1 MTTKVGQEYPILNN
15 VKIKNFYNEIF
26 IARINTLFN
35 QWKNDVDVSNIK
47 NDSFR
52 DSSGKLI
59 GKEKHK
65 ERIVKNIV
73 IPVSYL
79 IYSYIYVKYSN
90 FQHKRNIQLENNLNY
105 EMYKSFFSHFNP
117 VVKKVNIFFFEEF
130 QKENKKD
137 PSINLISI
145 DDFKKNKDN
154 IIKFL
159 VYISNEIKKK
169 NNYKDKIHDVETLM
183 NDFKFCINQMNKII
197 TLLNKMNFN
206 RYVFKRGPPEIIYNT
221 ATISSGSVPSVFNNI
236 IDTFGNVNNSKFNF
250 NNNSLEISIK
260 DSSGVII
267 IKTNDNTPFK
277 KIFDDIKDKII
288 EKDYD
293 IYDDDKKKYNDMN
306 KYYLNILEKI
316 KDINLFIIKEK
327 FIKEENINLYD
338 IFKNYIYYKKKFKK
352 YNDEKDKEEA
362 LLNYINEIKNYTEDQ
377 IEVYDLFFKLM
388 NENKSKQD
396 KNKNKNYNNK
406 IKDHYDQIK
415 NINKTIID
423 NIYYSINKINE
434 INFNNERDSSGSI
447 PVHVPYSYP
456 SSIPYSSPIPIINIE
471 LNKILDE
478 TKKKQDNYPNINQL
492 NNFLKLSLI
501 SLHINERK
509 EFSYIS
515 KLNNKDNDT
524 NLESKSIDKIK
535 FIFENYF
542 RLYKKN
548 LSKDKND
555 IKNLD
560 KKEKE
565 VDNIIKSINVLKNKS
580 NTDNITISIDT
591 EIEALKKDIEKENV
605 NLKQKETNKKE
616 SEKDK
621 KDLED
626 INFDSNFFQ
635 TINEYIIELNK
646 KIDKS
651 PQRGQQEITEKIYLY
666 DNSGVLFTP
675 TNSIYTPTPTPTPL
689 LSSSQI
695 TTDLINNGLKK
706 EISTKEEF
714 NINIKNFLKRF
725 VNDYKKKNILQQI
738 NEEIIKKLD
747 NIDKTIFI
755 RVKNKYIDL
764 IKNKVDKINIYEQIE
779 ILIEKINNKIN
790 IINNEILIQNSKINE
805 LKNDKNKLEIKK
817 SLKENN
823 KNTIQKQI
831 LYLTEI
837 KTKINELKSEAD
849 IKNNTNLIS
858 EKNNFIDIFNNLL
871 NSSLLYETKINDI
884 NYQKSFNQIDNLYQR
899 NKKLIEIINNIDNI
913 DSSGTILSSDLI
925 EKDTLKIINYYSN
938 IKDSFIESITNIVS
952 KNNSIEINPFFENYK
967 KFYQELI
974 DKINNLILRIN
985 FGILEI
991 NTDNLDIK
999 ILKIFKEKI
1008 IKNKLEL
1015 KDKINTKQKN
1025 YKKNLNNKK
1034 TKKGKITEILVYTDN
1049 MFYYFID
1056 LMIIIDYL
1064 TFFYK

>member
-1 MTTKVGQEYPILNN
+1 MTTKVSQEYPILNN
-15 VKIKNFYNEIF
+15 VKIKNFYDEIF
-26 IARINTLFN
+26 ITRINTLFI
-35 QWKNDVDVSNIK
+35 QLKNDVDVSNIK
-47 NDSFR
+47 NDSFM
-52 DSSGKLI
+52 DSSGNPI

-65 ERIVKNIV
+65 ERIIKNIV

-79 IYSYIYVKYSN
+79 IYSYIYLKYSN

-117 VVKKVNIFFFEEF
+117 VIKKVNIFFFEEF

-137 PSINLISI
+137 PSVNLISM

-159 VYISNEIKKK
+159 IYISNEIKKK
-169 NNYKDKIHDVETLM
+169 NNYKNKIHDIETLM

-206 RYVFKRGPPEIIYNT
+206 RYVFKRGSLSNPEIKYNNRNV
-221 ATISSGSVPSVFNNI
+221 SSGPESSVFNNI
-236 IDTFGNVNNSKFNF
+236 INTFGNMNNSKFNF

-260 DSSGVII
+260 DSSGNLI
-267 IKTNDNTPFK
+267 IKTHDNTPFT
-277 KIFDDIKDKII
+277 KIFNDIKDKII
-288 EKDYD
+288 NENYD
-293 IYDDDKKKYNDMN
+293 IDEDDKKKYNDMN
-306 KYYLNILEKI
+306 KYYFNILEKI
-316 KDINLFIIKEK
+316 KDINLSIIKEK
-327 FIKEENINLYD
+327 FIKEENINLRD

-352 YNDEKDKEEA
+352 YNDEKEKEEA
-362 LLNYINEIKNYTEDQ
+362 LLNHINEIKNYTEDQ

-388 NENKSKQD
+388 NENKSK
-396 KNKNKNYNNK
+396 KNENYNNK
-406 IKDHYDQIK
+406 IKDHYNQIK

-447 PVHVPYSYP
+447 PVSYSYP

-524 NLESKSIDKIK
+524 NLESKNIDKIK

-555 IKNLD
+555 IKDLD

-580 NTDNITISIDT
+580 NTNNITTSIDT
-591 EIEALKKDIEKENV
+591 EIEAFKKDIEKENV
-605 NLKQKETNKKE
+605 NLKLKETNKKE

-621 KDLED
+621 KDLEN
-626 INFDSNFFQ
+626 INFDSYFQ
-635 TINEYIIELNK
+635 TINEYIIKLNEK
-646 KIDKS
+646 NDKS
-651 PQRGQQEITEKIYLY
+651 TQRGQEITDKIYLY
-666 DNSGVLFTP
+666 DNSGVLFTS
-675 TNSIYTPTPTPTPL
+675 TNNIYN
-689 LSSSQI
+689 I
-695 TTDLINNGLKK
+695 TGIAQNVLNSLKVNGLKK
-706 EISTKEEF
+706 EITTKDEF

-738 NEEIIKKLD
+738 NEEIIKILN
-747 NIDKTIFI
+747 NIDKPIFI

-790 IINNEILIQNSKINE
+790 IINNEISIQDLKIKEFKSN
-805 LKNDKNKLEIKK
+805 KDKLEIKK

-837 KTKINELKSEAD
+837 KNKINELKSETD

-913 DSSGTILSSDLI
+913 DSSGVTISSDLI

-952 KNNSIEINPFFENYK
+952 KNNNIEINPFFENYK

-985 FGILEI
+985 LGILEI
-991 NTDNLDIK
+991 NTDNLHI
-999 ILKIFKEKI
+999 KIFKEKI

>member
-1 MTTKVGQEYPILNN
+1 MTTKVSQEYPILNN

-35 QWKNDVDVSNIK
+35 QWKSDVDVSNIK

-137 PSINLISI
+137 PSINLISM

-169 NNYKDKIHDVETLM
+169 NNYKDKIDDVETLM

-206 RYVFKRGPPEIIYNT
+206 RYVFKRGPQPNPEIKYNT
-221 ATISSGSVPSVFNNI
+221 TTISSGPELSVFNNI

-260 DSSGVII
+260 DSSGNII
-267 IKTNDNTPFK
+267 IKTNDNTSFK
-277 KIFDDIKDKII
+277 KIFDDIKNKII
-288 EKDYD
+288 EKNYD
-293 IYDDDKKKYNDMN
+293 IDDDDKKKYNDIN

-316 KDINLFIIKEK
+316 KDINLLIIKEK

-396 KNKNKNYNNK
+396 KNKNKNYNDK
-406 IKDHYDQIK
+406 IKDHYEHIE

-423 NIYYSINKINE
+423 NIYKSINKINE
-434 INFNNERDSSGSI
+434 INFNNEQDSSGSI
-447 PVHVPYSYP
+447 PVPYSYP
-456 SSIPYSSPIPIINIE
+456 TSTPSSIPIINIE
-471 LNKILDE
+471 LNKIIDE

-509 EFSYIS
+509 EFCYIS
-515 KLNNKDNDT
+515 KLNNKDNNT
-524 NLESKSIDKIK
+524 KLESKSIDKIK

-548 LSKDKND
+548 LFKDKND
-555 IKNLD
+555 KKNLD

-565 VDNIIKSINVLKNKS
+565 VDNIIKNISVLKNKS
-580 NTDNITISIDT
+580 NTNNITTSIDT
-591 EIEALKKDIEKENV
+591 EIDSLKKEIDKENV
-605 NLKQKETNKKE
+605 SLKQKETDKKNF
-616 SEKDK
+616 EKDK
-621 KDLED
+621 NDLKNIYEKLD
-626 INFDSNFFQ
+626 LPQNFELINDF
-635 TINEYIIELNK
+635 IIKLNN
-646 KIDKS
+646 DTEPS
-651 PQRGQQEITEKIYLY
+651 PSRGQADVTGKIYLY
-666 DNSGVLFTP
+666 DNLGDTSCYLPNYSATPSSGFTFQ
-675 TNSIYTPTPTPTPL
+675 SDFIK
-689 LSSSQI
+689 
-695 TTDLINNGLKK
+695 NGLKK
-706 EISTKEEF
+706 EIYTKEEF

-725 VNDYKKKNILQQI
+725 VNENKKKNILIKI
-738 NEEIIKKLD
+738 NEEILKILNNQDKLELTR
-747 NIDKTIFI
+747 I
-755 RVKNKYIDL
+755 KNKYIDL
-764 IKNKVDKINIYEQIE
+764 IKNKIDKLDIYN
-779 ILIEKINNKIN
+779 LIENLKEKIENKIN
-790 IINNEILIQNSKINE
+790 YTDNEIRNQTLKINE
-805 LKNDKNKLEIKK
+805 LKSNKNKLEIKK

-823 KNTIQKQI
+823 KSTITNQ
-831 LYLTEI
+831 LNHLNSI
-837 KTKINELKSEAD
+837 KTKINELKNEAD
-849 IKNNTNLIS
+849 ITNNSNLIS

-899 NKKLIEIINNIDNI
+899 NKKLIGIINNIDNI
-913 DSSGTILSSDLI
+913 DSSGTISTDKI

-938 IKDSFIESITNIVS
+938 IKDSFMESITNIVS

-985 FGILEI
+985 LGILEI
-991 NTDNLDIK
+991 NTYNLDIK
-999 ILKIFKEKI
+999 ILEIFKKKI

-1025 YKKNLNNKK
+1025 YKKDLNSKK